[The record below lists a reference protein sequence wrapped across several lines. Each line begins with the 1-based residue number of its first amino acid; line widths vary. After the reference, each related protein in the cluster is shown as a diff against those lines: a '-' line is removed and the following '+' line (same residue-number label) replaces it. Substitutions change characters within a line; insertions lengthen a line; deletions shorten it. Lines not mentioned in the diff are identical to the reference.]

1 MNTALEESFAAMDI
15 GSNSFH
21 MIVAKYSDG
30 RLQIIDR
37 IKDMV
42 RLASGLDDR
51 HRLDE
56 ESMERAI
63 QCLLRFGQRIR
74 EIPRVNVRAVGT
86 NTLRQARNSRA
97 FLLRAREALGHPI
110 EIISGREEARL
121 IFLGVAHTVYN
132 ETGHRL
138 VVDIG
143 GGSTELI
150 IGRGFEPELTDSL
163 YMGCV
168 NISQRHF
175 HDGTVTEKKIRGATL
190 ACRQEMEAVEA
201 LYRKSGWDTA
211 IGSSG
216 TISTIYDVIVKNG
229 WSDAG
234 ITPVSL
240 EMLCDAL
247 ISAGRTDN
255 IRLEGL
261 SDRRRPVFVGGVCVL
276 RAVFQSL
283 GIQRMS
289 FSEGALREGLL
300 YDLIGRVH
308 DQDIRGHTVD
318 DVARRYQ
325 VDMEQAERVRATAV
339 NLFAQVREDWDLD
352 ERSDLRLLE
361 WGARLHEIGLSIA
374 HTQYHRH
381 GAYLLSNA
389 DLAGFSRPEQYN
401 LAMLVRA
408 HRRKFPL
415 QELESLPQEDQARIT
430 RLCVLLRLAVVLNRS
445 RAYTAPA
452 RLEFTVKGANL
463 RLDLPQAWLS
473 DHPLTVADLET
484 ERAYLKAADIELTLG
499 EE

>member
-1 MNTALEESFAAMDI
+1 VNTAMEESFAAVDI

-30 RLQIIDR
+30 RLQVIDR

-42 RLASGLDDR
+42 CLASGLDDR

-56 ESMERAI
+56 ESMERAV

-86 NTLRQARNSRA
+86 NTLRQARNGRA
-97 FLLRAREALGHPI
+97 FLLRAGEALGHPI
-110 EIISGREEARL
+110 EVISGREEARL
-121 IFLGVAHTVYN
+121 IFLGIAHTVYN
-132 ETGHRL
+132 ETDRRL
-138 VVDIG
+138 VVDVG

-175 HDGTVTEKKIRGATL
+175 PDGVITEKKIRSATL

-201 LYRKSGWDTA
+201 LYRRSGWDAA

-216 TISTIYDVIVKNG
+216 TISSIYDVIARNG

-234 ITPVSL
+234 ITPASL
-240 EMLCDAL
+240 ELLCDAL
-247 ISAGRTDN
+247 ISAGSVDK
-255 IRLEGL
+255 IRLDGL
-261 SDRRRPVFVGGVCVL
+261 SDRRRPVFAGGVCVL

-283 GIQRMS
+283 GIQRMT

-308 DQDIRGHTVD
+308 DQDIRGHTVND
-318 DVARRYQ
+318 AARRYQ
-325 VDMEQAERVRATAV
+325 VDAEQAERVRATAV
-339 NLFAQVREDWDLD
+339 NLLRQVRKDWGLD
-352 ERSDLRLLE
+352 KRSDLHLLE
-361 WGARLHEIGLSIA
+361 WGAQLHEIGLSVA

-415 QELESLPQEDQARIT
+415 QELESLPQEDQTRIA

-452 RLEFTVKGANL
+452 RLQLAVTGAGL
-463 RLDLPQAWLS
+463 SLDLPQAWLA

-484 ERAYLKAADIELTLG
+484 ERAYLKAAGIELQLG
-499 EE
+499 E

>member
-1 MNTALEESFAAMDI
+1 MNHVAEESFAAVDI

-21 MIVAKYSDG
+21 MIVAKYADG
-30 RLQIIDR
+30 RLQVIDR

-42 RLASGLDDR
+42 RLASGLDASQ
-51 HRLDE
+51 RLDE
-56 ESMERAI
+56 DSMQRAI

-86 NTLRQARNSRA
+86 NTLRQARNGRA
-97 FLLRAREALGHPI
+97 FLEQARAALGHPI
-110 EIISGREEARL
+110 EVISGREEARL
-121 IFLGVAHTVYN
+121 IFLGVAHTAYN
-132 ETGHRL
+132 DTDRRL

-150 IGRGFEPELTDSL
+150 IGRGFEPQLTDSL

-168 NISQRHF
+168 NISQRF
-175 HDGTVTEKKIRGATL
+175 FGNGEISEKRLRAATL

-201 LYRKSGWDTA
+201 LYRRRGWDTA
-211 IGSSG
+211 LGSSG
-216 TISTIYDVIVKNG
+216 TISSIYDVIAKSG

-234 ITPVSL
+234 ITPATL
-240 EMLCDAL
+240 EQLSDAL
-247 ISAGRTDN
+247 VAAGHTEQ
-255 IRLEGL
+255 IRLDGL
-261 SDRRRPVFVGGVCVL
+261 SERRRPVFVGGVCVL

-283 GIQRMS
+283 GIERMG
-289 FSEGALREGLL
+289 FSAGALREGLL

-308 DQDIRGHTVD
+308 DRDIREDTVN

-325 VDMEQAERVRATAV
+325 VDLEQAERVRATARE
-339 NLFAQVREDWDLD
+339 LFRQVCRDWDLD
-352 ERSDLRLLE
+352 PRTDGHLLD
-361 WGARLHEIGLSIA
+361 WGALLHEIGLSIA

-389 DLAGFSRPEQYN
+389 DLAGFSRPEQYL

-415 QELESLPQEDQARIT
+415 PELQALPREEQLRIT

-445 RAYTAPA
+445 RAYTPPA
-452 RLEFTVKGANL
+452 KLELRADGDDL
-463 RLDLPQAWLS
+463 RLDLPQGWRTI
-473 DHPLTVADLET
+473 P
-484 ERAYLKAADIELTLG
+484 
-499 EE
+499 

>member
-1 MNTALEESFAAMDI
+1 VNTAMEESFAAVDI

-30 RLQIIDR
+30 RLQVIDR

-42 RLASGLDDR
+42 RLASGLDDK

-56 ESMERAI
+56 ESMERAV
-63 QCLLRFGQRIR
+63 QCLQRFGQRIR
-74 EIPRVNVRAVGT
+74 EIPRANVRAVGT
-86 NTLRQARNSRA
+86 NTLRQAHNGRP

-121 IFLGVAHTVYN
+121 IFLGVAHTIHN
-132 ETGHRL
+132 DSDRRL

-175 HDGTVTEKKIRGATL
+175 RDGAITEKKIVGATL
-190 ACRQEMEAVEA
+190 ACRQEMEAVEV
-201 LYRKSGWDTA
+201 LYRKSGWDAA

-216 TISTIYDVIVKNG
+216 TISSIYDVIARNG

-234 ITPVSL
+234 ITPASL
-240 EMLCDAL
+240 ELLCDAL
-247 ISAGRTDN
+247 ISAGRVDK

-261 SDRRRPVFVGGVCVL
+261 SDRRRPVFAGGVCVL

-308 DQDIRGHTVD
+308 DQDIRGHTVND
-318 DVARRYQ
+318 AARRYQ
-325 VDMEQAERVRATAV
+325 VDTEQAERVRATAV
-339 NLFAQVREDWDLD
+339 SLFRQVQEDWDLD
-352 ERSDLRLLE
+352 ARTDLRLLE
-361 WGARLHEIGLSIA
+361 WGAQLHEIGLSIA

-415 QELESLPQEDQARIT
+415 QELESLAQEDRVRIT
-430 RLCVLLRLAVVLNRS
+430 HLCVLLRLAVVLNRS
-445 RAYTAPA
+445 RAYTPPA
-452 RLEFTVKGANL
+452 RLELEVKDAILCL
-463 RLDLPQAWLS
+463 RLPQDWQA

-484 ERAYLKAADIELTLG
+484 ERDYLKVAGIDLQIS

>member
-1 MNTALEESFAAMDI
+1 MEESFAAVDI

-21 MIVAKYSDG
+21 MIVAKYTDG
-30 RLQIIDR
+30 RLQVIDR

-63 QCLLRFGQRIR
+63 QCLQRFGQRIR

-86 NTLRQARNSRA
+86 NTLRQARNGHA

-110 EIISGREEARL
+110 EVISGREEARL

-132 ETGHRL
+132 ETDRRL

-175 HDGTVTEKKIRGATL
+175 RDGAITEKKIRGATL

-201 LYRKSGWDTA
+201 LYRKSGWDAA

-216 TISTIYDVIVKNG
+216 TISSIFDVIVKNG

-234 ITPVSL
+234 ITPASL
-240 EMLCDAL
+240 ELLCDAL
-247 ISAGRTDN
+247 ISAGNVDK

-276 RAVFQSL
+276 RAVFQAL
-283 GIQRMS
+283 AIQRMS

-308 DQDIRGHTVD
+308 DQDIRGHTISD
-318 DVARRYQ
+318 AARRYQ
-325 VDMEQAERVRATAV
+325 VDTEQAERVRATAV
-339 NLFAQVREDWDLD
+339 NLFQQARKSWGLD
-352 ERSDLRLLE
+352 QRVDLRLLE
-361 WGARLHEIGLSIA
+361 WGAQLHEIGLSIA

-415 QELESLPQEDQARIT
+415 QELESLPFSKHS
-430 RLCVLLRLAVVLNRS
+430 L
-445 RAYTAPA
+445 
-452 RLEFTVKGANL
+452 
-463 RLDLPQAWLS
+463 
-473 DHPLTVADLET
+473 
-484 ERAYLKAADIELTLG
+484 
-499 EE
+499 

>member
-1 MNTALEESFAAMDI
+1 MPDGSFAAVDL

-21 MIVAKYSDG
+21 MIVARYADG

-42 RLASGLDDR
+42 RLASGLDERD
-51 HRLDE
+51 RLDE
-56 ESMERAI
+56 ESTERAI
-63 QCLLRFGQRIR
+63 QTLRRFGQRIR

-86 NTLRQARNSRA
+86 NTLRQAHNSRA
-97 FLLRAREALGHPI
+97 FLTRAREALGHPI

-121 IFLGVAHTVYN
+121 IFLGVAHSIYN
-132 ETGHRL
+132 ENDRRL

-143 GGSTELI
+143 GGSTEII
-150 IGRGFEPELTDSL
+150 IGRGFVPELTDSL

-168 NISQRHF
+168 NISMRYF
-175 HDGTVTEKKIRGATL
+175 RDGVITEKRIRNAIL

-201 LYRKSGWDTA
+201 VYKKAGWDTA

-216 TISTIYDVIVKNG
+216 TISTILEVVTRNG
-229 WSDAG
+229 WSDRGINPEALESLCERLAAAG
-234 ITPVSL
+234 HVDKAKL
-240 EMLCDAL
+240 D
-247 ISAGRTDN
+247 
-255 IRLEGL
+255 GL
-261 SDRRRPVFVGGVCVL
+261 SDRRRPVFAGGVCVL

-283 GIQRMS
+283 DLRHMS
-289 FSEGALREGLL
+289 FSDGALREGLL
-300 YDLIGRVH
+300 YDLIGRAH
-308 DQDIRGHTVD
+308 DQDIRATTVGEA
-318 DVARRYQ
+318 ARRYR
-325 VDMEQAERVRATAV
+325 VDTEQAERVRATAAD
-339 NLFAQVREDWDLD
+339 LFQQACGPWGLD
-352 ERSDLRLLE
+352 ARTDLRLLE
-361 WGARLHEIGLSIA
+361 WGAQLHEIGLSIA

-415 QELESLPQEDQARIT
+415 QELESVAQDDQDRIR

-445 RAYTAPA
+445 RANTTPPRLALTAA
-452 RLEFTVKGANL
+452 GDSL
-463 RLDLPQAWLS
+463 RLALPRKWCE

-484 ERAYLKAADIELTLG
+484 EQGYLKAAGIELTLG
-499 EE
+499 ES